1 MATACISQRCGLCGF
16 KLQTNDRI
24 VAITDDGQQS
34 GELLNNLSMHDDFGA
49 AFEQC
54 LGACPHLGGRAKGC
68 HTSCAN
74 YVPIT
79 LRALL
84 LKVLAYQYE
93 PSPPELS
100 RRMRWLRLQ
109 VTSLLRHAKPHLP
122 QEICSQIADY
132 SLQDTALHQY
142 AVMQTRTLP
151 TDRKN
156 DSSRVRASA
165 EIWAHFVDFEG
176 VQYIASLSNTRD
188 DYHAESVFRPIAT
201 QTVDCVYVAQ
211 NYLGVMRVLFCS
223 STQPPALDRHQGLW
237 WKIIPLR
244 REMVLVTKT
253 DGIKLR
259 AVVPANE
266 DTGSHPGPFL
276 WSVPPSEP
284 IRLVQLAEG
293 SPPPSQLSMVA
304 CNEPAVEGYSVFWKF
319 SLVALHAHILGEDLT
334 FYENFEAGI
343 WLYFPLEKGEK
354 ITEIWKRGGSRVGL
368 ALIFKTNHDRVAIFG
383 PELESKTLPASA
395 LIDLPKQNG
404 GSRIFFEHS
413 PLGIRSLGFETPRPA
428 PTPDFSLAL
437 QMPESPHPKSFSES
451 YFYSTAI
458 LDGVH
463 MIAPCQRHVRGKLR
477 IIGLLLHF
485 SGGRQSCVGQIRLD
499 CLGSLLPV
507 GSRQSVWL
515 GFSKDDH
522 RPFVSV
528 LELSEPKPTEGT
540 WWFEVEL
547 FGRLEW
553 WFSLKQSQVC
563 QMGKSSPPTRL

>member
-1 MATACISQRCGLCGF
+1 MLTSA
-16 KLQTNDRI
+16 
-24 VAITDDGQQS
+24 VTDDGQQS

-93 PSPPELS
+93 PSPHELA

-151 TDRKN
+151 IDRKN
-156 DSSRVRASA
+156 DSSRVRASV

-201 QTVDCVYVAQ
+201 QAVDCVYVAQ

-253 DGIKLR
+253 DVSALATKLGYQDKAR
-259 AVVPANE
+259 LMSRRVSSFVLLCQRMRIL
-266 DTGSHPGPFL
+266 DLILVHFCGLSLHL
-276 WSVPPSEP
+276 SPSAWFNWQREV
-284 IRLVQLAEG
+284 RRHLNCRWLHVT
-293 SPPPSQLSMVA
+293 SQLLRVIRFFG
-304 CNEPAVEGYSVFWKF
+304 NFL
-319 SLVALHAHILGEDLT
+319 SL
-334 FYENFEAGI
+334 
-343 WLYFPLEKGEK
+343 LYTPISWEK
-354 ITEIWKRGGSRVGL
+354 I
-368 ALIFKTNHDRVAIFG
+368 
-383 PELESKTLPASA
+383 
-395 LIDLPKQNG
+395 
-404 GSRIFFEHS
+404 
-413 PLGIRSLGFETPRPA
+413 
-428 PTPDFSLAL
+428 
-437 QMPESPHPKSFSES
+437 
-451 YFYSTAI
+451 
-458 LDGVH
+458 
-463 MIAPCQRHVRGKLR
+463 
-477 IIGLLLHF
+477 LHF
-485 SGGRQSCVGQIRLD
+485 TR
-499 CLGSLLPV
+499 
-507 GSRQSVWL
+507 
-515 GFSKDDH
+515 
-522 RPFVSV
+522 
-528 LELSEPKPTEGT
+528 T
-540 WWFEVEL
+540 
-547 FGRLEW
+547 
-553 WFSLKQSQVC
+553 LKQGS
-563 QMGKSSPPTRL
+563 GYTFPSRKERRLLKSGNVEEAELA